1 MHTLN
6 FFYLTLPPYIYTTCK
21 VNLIVPHST
30 IFHILKEILKKKLWE
45 YTFQFN
51 LVFKNFI

>member
-6 FFYLTLPPYIYTTCK
+6 FFYLNLPPYIYTTCK

-30 IFHILKEILKKKLWE
+30 IFHILKEILKKKIWE